1 MYQPTSDVKDDAPGT
16 ERKHALLRA
25 YFDNAIV
32 IAALRQIAEMRR
44 YNINLRQDKKR

>member
-1 MYQPTSDVKDDAPGT
+1 MHQISSDVKGDVPGT
-16 ERKHALLRA
+16 KRRQALLRA

-44 YNINLRQDKKR
+44 YDIKPDTEKVR